1 MGDTKTTPT
10 KPIPT
15 DAPATEAPPAPDA
28 GATSGGAK
36 ITEPKGGKTTAAHI
50 TAALAPFAAIGDKT
64 AAALAKELSSLDF
77 VATDEDAAA
86 LQLEAAFI
94 TVTGHGR
101 INRDQAINAARS
113 IRAAQS

>member
-28 GATSGGAK
+28 
-36 ITEPKGGKTTAAHI
+36 
-50 TAALAPFAAIGDKT
+50 FAAIGDKT